1 LYCQFE
7 ACTEY
12 LTTYGRDLQNIF
24 VLKLKCY
31 MTTESPESR
40 LFTCGLSIAADY
52 RQYCFVRPQLQ

>member
-1 LYCQFE
+1 
-7 ACTEY
+7 
-12 LTTYGRDLQNIF
+12 
-24 VLKLKCY
+24 